1 MLLAN
6 NITFKRDN
14 ETILDN
20 INISITPK
28 KIIHLVGKN
37 GSGKTT
43 LLKILTNILQPNKGE
58 IFWNGKNIKKNPFD
72 FYRDVTLIMD
82 SQTSNYNLSAN
93 ENIFFWR
100 KIFNSS
106 INDNQ
111 INSVLNVLMLEKY
124 KDITVNKLSYGEI
137 KKLELFRLV
146 IERKKLWVMDEPY
159 TGLDHSSVDIL
170 NETINNHLKLGG
182 MVILSSHI
190 KPEIRDLEYLNL
202 ENNAHI

>member
-1 MLLAN
+1 
-6 NITFKRDN
+6 
-14 ETILDN
+14 
-20 INISITPK
+20 
-28 KIIHLVGKN
+28 
-37 GSGKTT
+37 
-43 LLKILTNILQPNKGE
+43 
-58 IFWNGKNIKKNPFD
+58 
-72 FYRDVTLIMD
+72 MD
-82 SQTSNYNLSAN
+82 SQTSNYNLSVS